1 MSVKMPINGWKMHS
15 IELKMRT
22 NDGKICYT
30 LYMLRE

>member
-1 MSVKMPINGWKMHS
+1 MVMSVKMHS